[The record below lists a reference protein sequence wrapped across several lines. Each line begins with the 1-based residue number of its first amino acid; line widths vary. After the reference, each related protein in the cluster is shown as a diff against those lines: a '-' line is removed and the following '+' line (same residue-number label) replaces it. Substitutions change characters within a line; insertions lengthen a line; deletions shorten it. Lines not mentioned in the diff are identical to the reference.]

1 VELIFGPGLPPASF
15 FRAGLLVYRNTDE
28 KYYIRPMR
36 PWGPGSYGVFM
47 GFGFDNFS
55 KRDFAHPM
63 FGMVL
68 SRLPSKYGIWSIPG
82 SAIRAI

>member
-1 VELIFGPGLPPASF
+1 MELIFGPGLPPASF
-15 FRAGLLVYRNTDE
+15 LRAGSLVYRNSDE
-28 KYYIRPMR
+28 NYYIRSIR
-36 PWGPGSYGVFM
+36 AGSPDSYRVFV

-63 FGMVL
+63 FGMVF

-82 SAIRAI
+82 SAIRAV